1 MNQIRAL
8 LPDLVRFAFIPASDH
23 RINAEAPSSRNER
36 DKSPDIYAPNDIVED
51 EEEHVLVMEFVE
63 RSQSWQAK
71 KQGVHLTSIMPRTR
85 LNFTTHLETRL
96 ALPPQFL
103 LHRLL

>member
-8 LPDLVRFAFIPASDH
+8 LPDLVRFAYIPASDH
-23 RINAEAPSSRNER
+23 RINAEAPSSRKGR
-36 DKSPDIYAPNDIVED
+36 DTSPDIYAPNDIAED

-71 KQGVHLTSIMPRTR
+71 K
-85 LNFTTHLETRL
+85 
-96 ALPPQFL
+96 
-103 LHRLL
+103 